1 MAKKIIISICVI
13 LFIFGIGF
21 CAGRFTRLGRI
32 KSDSNGIE
40 QGIDNTGNAVS
51 SAGAS
56 IEDGINLINS
66 GSAFTDI
73 AIGSIDRATV
83 LNIELQSKL
92 DELTRITKTYQENL
106 QLANTTV
113 NDLLDYSIRK
123 SELDEEFI
131 RSVIELS
138 RNCE

>member
-1 MAKKIIISICVI
+1 MAKKIIINICII
-13 LFIFGIGF
+13 LLIFGIGF
-21 CAGRFTRLGRI
+21 CAGRFTRLGRV

-92 DELTRITKTYQENL
+92 DELARITTTYQENL
-106 QLANTTV
+106 QLANTTI

-138 RNCE
+138 RNRE